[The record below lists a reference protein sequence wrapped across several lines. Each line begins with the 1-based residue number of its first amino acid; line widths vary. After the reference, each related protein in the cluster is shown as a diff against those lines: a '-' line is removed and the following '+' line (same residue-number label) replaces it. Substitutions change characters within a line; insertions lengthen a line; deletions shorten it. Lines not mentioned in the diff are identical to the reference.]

1 MTEKTASKY
10 LINLEKHF
18 ANDNPVLLKSA
29 KVFHDLD
36 QIEYDLGL
44 IEMDETTACKNSWWP
59 IVSLI
64 GGNSTAKSRFI
75 NSYLGAQQ
83 MPSGIQASGHKF
95 TVLLQNI
102 QTSSATLPATALD
115 VDPRYPFYQ
124 ISKKIE
130 QLQKGEGN
138 RINSY
143 LELKTINSERLKGKL
158 FIDSPNM
165 SAVSINAINSM
176 LIKHTIE
183 NSDLV
188 LVFTDVFE
196 STSPM
201 LDELIQLITTHQ
213 DSNKFVFLIDE
224 PLAALNPAKANEIIT
239 SWQRKL
245 SGMGL
250 NTGQFIIVP
259 SQQNS
264 INPLN
269 KADFS
274 EIDQRMVNVGYDRC
288 YRVLDSLEKN
298 IREVEEVVIPEV
310 QKGIA
315 LWKER
320 VNISSLAVLCLI
332 ATLSIFAEIQM
343 GILEFLIDPIIGPI
357 LIAILAAV
365 MVPIHL
371 IASKLQAKLIIRKL
385 NERQKELHLME
396 NLASLFERNLTV
408 ARMLLPISEPAGWNK
423 KIKNRLKQLTEKT
436 KELVQLLN
444 DSFGS
449 YDEQILPQ
457 YKEDIPAGHQEQLH
471 ASYLDLSKLKE

>member
-29 KVFHDLD
+29 KVFHELD

-59 IVSLI
+59 IISLI

-75 NSYLGAQQ
+75 NSYLGTQQ
-83 MPSGIQASGHKF
+83 LLSGIQPSSHKF
-95 TVLLQNI
+95 TVLLHNS
-102 QTSSATLPATALD
+102 QTNSATLPGTALD

-124 ISKKIE
+124 MSRKIE

-143 LELKTINSERLKGKL
+143 LELKTINNDHLKGKL

-165 SAVSINAINSM
+165 SAVSINPINS
-176 LIKHTIE
+176 LLTKHLIE

-196 STSPM
+196 PVTPM
-201 LDELIQLITTHQ
+201 LEELIQHISIHQ
-213 DSNKFVFLIDE
+213 DSNKFVYLVDE
-224 PLAALNPAKANEIIT
+224 PLATLNPAKTNEIIT

-245 SGMGL
+245 ASMGV

-259 SQQNS
+259 NQQNS
-264 INPLN
+264 INPLS

-274 EIDQRMVNVGYDRC
+274 EIDQRMANVAYDRS
-288 YRVLDSLEKN
+288 YRVLDSLEKS
-298 IREVEEVVIPEV
+298 IRELEDVVIPEV
-310 QKGIA
+310 KKGIA

-320 VNISSLAVLCLI
+320 SNISSLFILCIIAVL
-332 ATLSIFAEIQM
+332 AIFAEINI

-357 LIAILAAV
+357 LIAILLAI
-365 MVPIHL
+365 MVPAHL
-371 IASKLQAKLIIRKL
+371 LVSKLQAKLIINNL
-385 NERQKELHLME
+385 NQRQKELNLME
-396 NLASLFERNLTV
+396 NLANLFEKNLTFT
-408 ARMLLPISEPAGWNK
+408 RILLPISEPAGWNK
-423 KIKNRLKQLTEKT
+423 KMKARLKQLTGKA
-436 KELVQLLN
+436 KELVQSLN
-444 DSFGS
+444 DSFGT
-449 YDEQILPQ
+449 YNEQINTNT
-457 YKEDIPAGHQEQLH
+457 KEQTHT
-471 ASYLDLSKLKE
+471 SYLDLSKL

>member
-59 IVSLI
+59 IISLI

-83 MPSGIQASGHKF
+83 LLAGIQASSHKF
-95 TVLLQNI
+95 TVLLHNS
-102 QTSSATLPATALD
+102 QTNPVTLPGTALD

-124 ISKKIE
+124 MSRKIE

-165 SAVSINAINSM
+165 SAAPTNPVNS
-176 LIKHTIE
+176 LLTKHIIE

-188 LVFTDVFE
+188 LVFSDVFE
-196 STSPM
+196 SASPM
-201 LDELIQLITTHQ
+201 LDELIRDITIHQ
-213 DSNKFVFLIDE
+213 DSNKFVYLVDE
-224 PLAALNPAKANEIIT
+224 PLATLNPAKANEIIT

-245 SGMGL
+245 ASMGL

-259 SQQNS
+259 NQQNI
-264 INPLN
+264 INPLS

-274 EIDQRMVNVGYDRC
+274 EIDLRMANVAYDRS
-288 YRVLDSLEKN
+288 YRVLDSLEKS
-298 IREVEEVVIPEV
+298 IRELENVVIPEV
-310 QKGIA
+310 KKGIA

-320 VNISSLAVLCLI
+320 SNISSLFILCLI
-332 ATLSIFAEIQM
+332 AILAIFAEINI
-343 GILEFLIDPIIGPI
+343 GILEFLFDPIIGPI
-357 LIAILAAV
+357 IFVILV
-365 MVPIHL
+365 TIMVPIHL
-371 IASKLQAKLIIRKL
+371 LTSKLQAKLIINKL
-385 NERQKELHLME
+385 NERQKELNLME
-396 NLASLFERNLTV
+396 NLANLFEKNLTF

-423 KIKNRLKQLTEKT
+423 KMKARLMQLTDKA
-436 KELVQLLN
+436 KELVQSLN
-444 DSFGS
+444 DDFGT
-449 YDEQILPQ
+449 YNEQIHNHD
-457 YKEDIPAGHQEQLH
+457 KEHIHT
-471 ASYLDLSKLKE
+471 SYLDLSKLKE